1 MVLFFLFY
9 LAFSVRCVVYL
20 LFCVSV
26 VEELW
31 CGMSFFVMCVSKKRY
46 REIPYT
52 LLCYLETFIKFS

>member
-31 CGMSFFVMCVSKKRY
+31 CGMSFFCYVCKQKKV
-46 REIPYT
+46 
-52 LLCYLETFIKFS
+52 